1 MPPLRH
7 SRRRRRRRS
16 RRSRRRRR
24 RRRSR
29 RAVCVADPH
38 MRVQLCAFGH
48 YVAF

>member
-1 MPPLRH
+1 VW
-7 SRRRRRRRS
+7 RR

-29 RAVCVADPH
+29 RRRAVCVADPN
-38 MRVQLCAFGH
+38 MLVQLCAFGH